1 MRVGL
6 AGAVSLRVTRP
17 EARCMSPRPNHPPNA
32 PPPPLQNEDGGYGL
46 HIEGH
51 STMFGTVLSYLT
63 LRILG
68 ISADDEGVAAA
79 RAWIRGRGGA
89 KWVTSWGKFWLAV
102 LGKSIVGGRVGSRW
116 GCGRACGSLA
126 CRAARPP
133 TPPTL
138 PPPSLPPQAATPGP
152 A

>member
-1 MRVGL
+1 
-6 AGAVSLRVTRP
+6 
-17 EARCMSPRPNHPPNA
+17 
-32 PPPPLQNEDGGYGL
+32 
-46 HIEGH
+46 
-51 STMFGTVLSYLT
+51 MFGTVLSYLT

-89 KWVTSWGKFWLAV
+89 TWVTSWGKFWLAV
-102 LGKSIVGGRVGSRW
+102 LGKAEVGGRVGSGW

-138 PPPSLPPQAATPGP
+138 PPPSLPPKAATPGP